1 MTKKHIDEN
10 IKLLAKA
17 IAKKIPETTRILIVV
32 RDCSKLTPIEIIKVV
47 ARKIK
52 LPKLNN
58 ILFSLS

>member
-1 MTKKHIDEN
+1 MKNEN
-10 IKLLAKA
+10 IKLLANA
-17 IAKKIPETTRILIVV
+17 IVKKIPETTWMFVVV
-32 RDCSKLTPIEIIKVV
+32 RDCSKLTPIVIIKVV